1 MNVRITL
8 LYLKNQLFNIN
19 IKLEMN
25 NLYHLVFGD
34 NAANYVRF

>member
-25 NLYHLVFGD
+25 NLYQLVFGD